1 MDIQFNPHG
10 WGPVAGGR
18 LPIFEGVP
26 YSHFDK
32 KDRQVRPADFLSAT
46 TTTSTNKF
54 QRRYETD
61 FTYRHDAAEENTFQ
75 LVDTSRA
82 LNRSKPAAKRQAIN
96 KPQSR
101 AYNFRSQHG
110 GKQGK
115 FVGRNKPGFRKRDR
129 RQDRNPSLAIEPEW
143 ELVYELNLADLTK
156 LQANP
161 PSTTDLYTCGHVDQ
175 YDDSYDKLTV
185 RTASRLR
192 RCANKLFYYVTSKED
207 PILEKYAVEGAGNVF
222 ATDAILAQLM
232 AAPRSVFS
240 WDIVAQKINGMVFL
254 DKREDSSFD
263 LLTVSE
269 TAQDPPG
276 YGDDVEEYNHPD
288 KLALEATLIN
298 QNFSQQILT
307 DNQGEGQRKIF
318 EPNPFYE
325 EGQDSSVEPASV
337 AYTYRQFTMG
347 SIQIVARC
355 EVHGWVGKRDAN
367 SFITAY
373 ALNEW
378 DSRYSNGVNWRQ
390 KIDTTK
396 GAVLGNEMK
405 NNNCKVAKWT
415 AQSILANADFMKIG
429 YVSRAAPNN
438 PNDHQ
443 ILATQSFRPKELAN
457 QLGMNPINVWG
468 ILKMFCETLLSME
481 DGKYLILKD
490 PLKQAIRIYS
500 VPINS
505 FEEDYDEEEEGGE
518 DEEGRVDGEQNEED
532 VAGAAA
538 GDA

>member
-1 MDIQFNPHG
+1 MDIQFNPEG
-10 WGPVAGGR
+10 WGPVSGGR

-26 YSHFDK
+26 YAHFDK
-32 KDRQVRPADFLSAT
+32 KDRQVRPADFLST
-46 TTTSTNKF
+46 TTASMNPKF

-82 LNRSKPAAKRQAIN
+82 LNRSKPAGKRQAV
-96 KPQSR
+96 KPQAR
-101 AYNFRSQHG
+101 NVRPQQG

-115 FVGRNKPGFRKRDR
+115 FAGRNKPGFRKRDR

-143 ELVYELNLADLTK
+143 ELVYELNLVDLTK
-156 LQANP
+156 LQANLP
-161 PSTTDLYTCGHVDQ
+161 ATTDLYTCGHVDQ

-192 RCANKLFYYVTSKED
+192 RCTNKLFYYVTSKED

-232 AAPRSVFS
+232 ASPRSVYN

-276 YGDDVEEYNHPD
+276 YGDDVEAFNHPD

-298 QNFSQQILT
+298 QNFSQQILAS
-307 DNQGEGQRKIF
+307 NQGEGQRKSF

-347 SIQIVARC
+347 NVQIVARC
-355 EVHGWVGKRDAN
+355 EVHGWVGKRDAD

-390 KIDTTK
+390 KIDNTK

-405 NNNCKVAKWT
+405 NNNCKIAKWT

-443 ILATQSFRPKELAN
+443 ILATQSFRPKELAG
-457 QLGMNPINVWG
+457 QLGMTLINVWG

-500 VPINS
+500 VPLHS
-505 FEEDYDEEEEGGE
+505 FEEDYEEEDG
-518 DEEGRVDGEQNEED
+518 EEGAEGAEGDVEQEVDGEQGP
-532 VAGAAA
+532 VTAV
-538 GDA
+538 DA